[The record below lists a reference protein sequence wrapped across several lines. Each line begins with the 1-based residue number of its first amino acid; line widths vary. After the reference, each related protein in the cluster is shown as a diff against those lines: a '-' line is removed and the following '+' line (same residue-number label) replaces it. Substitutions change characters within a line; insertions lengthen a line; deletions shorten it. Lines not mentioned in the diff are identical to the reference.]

1 MRRRLSGPNARQISL
16 SASRGASRGPE
27 SAHGAGARYVRAN
40 APMSQATL
48 HAARIVRPLHRVNDR
63 VETRSHQV
71 TQMPAPAI
79 FALHIHSDS
88 QVAQST
94 LAGKS
99 QFLVLRPVISTPY
112 CRHLATDAEKRLS
125 SLRTALHITRGES
138 VTAIDRR
145 RRADRFRV
153 FTYRIALA
161 IDRTATRDRSGL
173 EFHPALRLS
182 HLHRA
187 DVMIVCKRQGEGEPC
202 SSSTPTRSRR

>member
-1 MRRRLSGPNARQISL
+1 MPVK
-16 SASRGASRGPE
+16 SASAPVAARSRGPE
-27 SAHGAGARYVRAN
+27 SAHGSRARYVRAN

-79 FALHIHSDS
+79 FALHTHSDS

-112 CRHLATDAEKRLS
+112 CSHLATDAEKRLF
-125 SLRTALHITRGES
+125 SLRTALHITCGES

-145 RRADRFRV
+145 RRAGFR
-153 FTYRIALA
+153 ALHGLHPA
-161 IDRTATRDRSGL
+161 RAARSGKL
-173 EFHPALRLS
+173 AL
-182 HLHRA
+182 
-187 DVMIVCKRQGEGEPC
+187 
-202 SSSTPTRSRR
+202 SSTMHYDFRACTGPTL